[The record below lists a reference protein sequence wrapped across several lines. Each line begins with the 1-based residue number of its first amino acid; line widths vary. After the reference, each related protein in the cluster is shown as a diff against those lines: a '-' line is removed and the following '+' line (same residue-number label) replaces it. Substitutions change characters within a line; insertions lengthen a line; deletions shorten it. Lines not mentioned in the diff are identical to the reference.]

1 MNNKLNK
8 VIRMLELKLILF
20 AIQNEIQEIYI
31 FKLQGKVCRDP
42 MIVDCKCPNC
52 HDKLQNT
59 INYAFKLC
67 GWIGLFFSFSEVSI
81 DKLFN

>member
-31 FKLQGKVCRDP
+31 FKL
-42 MIVDCKCPNC
+42 
-52 HDKLQNT
+52 
-59 INYAFKLC
+59 
-67 GWIGLFFSFSEVSI
+67 
-81 DKLFN
+81 